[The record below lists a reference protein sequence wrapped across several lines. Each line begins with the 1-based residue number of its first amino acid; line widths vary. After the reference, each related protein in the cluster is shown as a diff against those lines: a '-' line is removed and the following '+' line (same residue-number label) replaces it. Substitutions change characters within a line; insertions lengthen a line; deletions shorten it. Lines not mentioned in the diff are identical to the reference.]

1 MGLHQD
7 VPEHEPPP
15 VFSAVLHPHR
25 SLDIRGVRLVC
36 LLVAI
41 AGTIASIPFVVL
53 GFWPVAGFYGLDV
66 ALLWFALSASL
77 RDARAYEE
85 VVVSPIELS
94 LRKVPASGPALE
106 FRFNPLWTR
115 LLRVEHEEF
124 GVERLTLVSRGQAVP
139 VAHFLSPDE
148 KARFGDRL
156 SWALAEAR
164 RGITYNPLE

>member
-1 MGLHQD
+1 MALPQD
-7 VPEHEPPP
+7 GPALEPPP
-15 VFSAVLHPHR
+15 VFTAVLQPHR

-41 AGTIASIPFVVL
+41 ASAVASIPFVVL
-53 GFWPVAGFYGLDV
+53 GSWPVAGFYGVDV
-66 ALLWFALSASL
+66 ALLWCALGASL
-77 RDARAYEE
+77 REARSYEE

-94 LRKVPASGPALE
+94 LRKVPASGPAME

-148 KARFGDRL
+148 KARFADRL

-164 RGITYNPLE
+164 RGVTYNPLD